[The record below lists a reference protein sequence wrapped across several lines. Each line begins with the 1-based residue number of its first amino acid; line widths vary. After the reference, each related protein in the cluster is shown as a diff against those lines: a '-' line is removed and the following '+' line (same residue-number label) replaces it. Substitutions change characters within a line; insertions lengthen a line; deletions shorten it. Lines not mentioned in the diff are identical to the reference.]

1 MSYKE
6 AISLKLTNNTS
17 IDQPIGILGGQSST
31 YQNSNNNILVEWDL
45 AGETFSDTTV
55 TLDTTVPVTVDLP
68 SQTIQ
73 GVVDALNTTDK
84 AIFTTSGTKV
94 YATSLRDSSVQS
106 ADLTVGTSGTYTA
119 VVVGTTADGKVFSQ
133 FSPSAILNAYES
145 QVNNTGT
152 TLYIDPNDTVT
163 AGTQFYKDSFGNTL
177 STATIFA
184 TQGLG
189 SNPNILT
196 IHNGIINEVT
206 PRSNL
211 TSNFSRSIGAM
222 PNFNKT
228 TVFTGTTG
236 LTGQFV
242 KQWILSTN
250 GKYVFAINE
259 LAIIYR
265 WTFTTAWD
273 FSTFDNTSTTSL
285 NLKGLDGSI
294 GNQKGLAIN
303 PIGNKLYFYDNGNG
317 GYRSVS
323 LSTPYDLS
331 TATLDS
337 FSANVSTARQ
347 ICWNNDGTSLVGI
360 DKTDGI
366 NISTYSNPFD
376 LSSYVS
382 NQNEP
387 TMTTYINPARSNASC
402 ESLLI
407 SPDGTK
413 WYVLF
418 FSVGTPNEFETIE
431 CDITDYGDITTLS
444 QNTNNRQFDGISE
457 VLNGFWWNEN
467 QTSLFFHNSANGGD
481 NDIYRVDFPAP

>member
-45 AGETFSDTTV
+45 AGETFSATTV

-68 SQTIQ
+68 SQNIQ
-73 GVVDALNTTDK
+73 GVVEALNTTDK

-106 ADLTVGTSGTYTA
+106 ADISVGTSGTYLA
-119 VVVGTTADGKVFSQ
+119 KVLGTTADSVNFTQ
-133 FSPSAILNAYES
+133 FSPSSVISAFES
-145 QVNNTGT
+145 ATTNTGT
-152 TLYIDPNDTVT
+152 TLYIDPSDTITV
-163 AGTQFYKDSFGNTL
+163 GTQLYDDSFGNTA
-177 STATIFA
+177 STVTQFA

-189 SNPNILT
+189 SNPNVLT
-196 IHNGIINEVT
+196 IHNGIITEVT
-206 PRSNL
+206 PRGNL
-211 TSNFSRSIGAM
+211 TNNFSRDITAM
-222 PNFNKT
+222 PNFNKS

-236 LTGQFV
+236 QTGKFI
-242 KQWILSTN
+242 KQWVLSTN
-250 GKYVFAINE
+250 GKYVFAIEDN
-259 LAIIYR
+259 AVIYR

-285 NLKGLDGSI
+285 DLTGLDGSV
-294 GNQKGLAIN
+294 GTQKGLAIN

-323 LSTPYDLS
+323 LSTPFDLS

-337 FSANVSTARQ
+337 FTANVSTARQ

-360 DKTDGI
+360 DKTAGI
-366 NISTYSNPFD
+366 NISAYSTPFD
-376 LSSYVS
+376 LSSYSS

-387 TMTTYINPARSNASC
+387 TMTTYINPSKSNASC
-402 ESLLI
+402 ESLII

-418 FSVGTPNEFETIE
+418 FAVGTPNEFETIQV
-431 CDITDYGDITTLS
+431 DISSYSDITTLN
-444 QNTNNRQFDGISE
+444 QTDNNRQFDGISE
-457 VLNGFWWNEN
+457 VTNGLWWNEN
-467 QTSLFFHNSANGGD
+467 QTELFFHQSANGGD